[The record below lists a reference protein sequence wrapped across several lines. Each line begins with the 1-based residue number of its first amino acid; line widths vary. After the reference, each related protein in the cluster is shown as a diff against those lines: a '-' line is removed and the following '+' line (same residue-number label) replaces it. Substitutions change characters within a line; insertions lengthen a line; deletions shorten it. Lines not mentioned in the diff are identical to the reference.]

1 MAKRTQNRREL
12 RDQAEAAEKLEKS
25 SGGEASVEK
34 KGKKEPKKK
43 AAAKPKRA
51 KAKVIVRKRM
61 LWGVF
66 SSSMKEE
73 GRFPYADR
81 EAAEA
86 RATDLAARH
95 KRTYFVQPI
104 KEPLPDK
111 VAEPVAKSVAK

>member
-12 RDQAEAAEKLEKS
+12 RDQAEAAEKLDKSAGAEATPGEK
-25 SGGEASVEK
+25 VK
-34 KGKKEPKKK
+34 KVKDPKKK

-51 KAKVIVRKRM
+51 KAKIIVRKRM

-81 EAAEA
+81 EGAEA
-86 RATDLAARH
+86 KAGDLAARH

-111 VAEPVAKSVAK
+111 VAEPAAK

>member
-12 RDQAEAAEKLEKS
+12 RDQADAAEKLEKS
-25 SGGEASVEK
+25 AGGEAGAVEK
-34 KGKKEPKKK
+34 KKGKDPKKK

-73 GRFPYADR
+73 GRFPYSDR

-86 RATDLAARH
+86 KATDLAARH

-111 VAEPVAKSVAK
+111 VAEPAAK

>member
-1 MAKRTQNRREL
+1 MAKRTRNRHEL
-12 RDQAEAAEKLEKS
+12 RDQADAAAKQDKSPGTEAAPEK
-25 SGGEASVEK
+25 K
-34 KGKKEPKKK
+34 KGKDPKKK

-51 KAKVIVRKRM
+51 KAKIIVRKHM

-81 EAAEA
+81 EAAES
-86 RATDLAARH
+86 RAGDLAARH

-104 KEPLPDK
+104 KEPLPEK
-111 VAEPVAKSVAK
+111 VVEAAAK

>member
-12 RDQAEAAEKLEKS
+12 REQADAAGKQDKSAGAEAAPGEK
-25 SGGEASVEK
+25 K
-34 KGKKEPKKK
+34 KGKDPKKK

-51 KAKVIVRKRM
+51 KAKIIVRKRM

-73 GRFPYADR
+73 GRFPFADR

-86 RATDLAARH
+86 RAGDLAARH

-111 VAEPVAKSVAK
+111 VAEPAAK

>member
-12 RDQAEAAEKLEKS
+12 REQAEAAEKQDKS
-25 SGGEASVEK
+25 AAGEAAPAEKK
-34 KGKKEPKKK
+34 KGKDPKKK
-43 AAAKPKRA
+43 AAPKPKRS
-51 KAKVIVRKRM
+51 KAKIIVRKRM

-73 GRFPYADR
+73 GRFPFADR

-111 VAEPVAKSVAK
+111 IAEPAAK

>member
-12 RDQAEAAEKLEKS
+12 RDQAEAAEKLDKSAGSEAAAGEK
-25 SGGEASVEK
+25 VK
-34 KGKKEPKKK
+34 KVKDPKKK

-51 KAKVIVRKRM
+51 KAKIIVRKRM

-81 EAAEA
+81 EGAEA
-86 RATDLAARH
+86 KAGDLAARH

-111 VAEPVAKSVAK
+111 VAEPATK